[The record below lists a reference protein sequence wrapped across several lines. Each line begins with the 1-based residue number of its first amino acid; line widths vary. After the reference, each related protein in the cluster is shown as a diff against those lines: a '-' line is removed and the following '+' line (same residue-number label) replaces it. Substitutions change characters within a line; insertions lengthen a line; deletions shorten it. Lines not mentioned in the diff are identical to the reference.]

1 MPRRSLKNNINGYLI
16 LKNFLKILEE
26 KEVNINNYI
35 SGIELILNYGEKED
49 KILVEKC
56 ISDIK
61 KINKKENQLSA
72 NSICDKTI

>member
-16 LKNFLKILEE
+16 LKNFLKTLEE

-61 KINKKENQLSA
+61 KINKKENQLSVK
-72 NSICDKTI
+72 N